1 MVTPDII
8 KALFKGV
15 VTAHRVGVSWA
26 SEWTAALD
34 IDHGASYPLCVWKPP
49 TSGVVIVPS
58 ERGPGYAYDVYGVDV
73 LFLDKTDTDRAAEER
88 DQAYERMEVIAK
100 QCFYRFRELYVLDSS
115 TYQGITIDLG
125 VETAPVLTAVW
136 DNAGT
141 MTTGVRM
148 TVTIKNNINTPCV
161 DGYFS

>member
-26 SEWTAALD
+26 SEWTPALD
-34 IDHGASYPLCVWKPP
+34 ADHSQSYPVCIWNVPP
-49 TSGVVIVPS
+49 SGVALIPSGNGQQSAHDLFGIVVAFK
-58 ERGPGYAYDVYGVDV
+58 E
-73 LFLDKTDTDRAAEER
+73 KTDTDRLPEER
-88 DQAYERMEVIAK
+88 DQAHHRMEVIAR

-115 TYQGITIDLG
+115 TYQGETIDLKI
-125 VETAPVLTAVW
+125 ETAPVFEALW
-136 DNAGT
+136 DQAGT
-141 MTTGVRM
+141 MTTGTTMSFVVR
-148 TVTIKNNINTPCV
+148 NNIPTPCV